1 MKVWQNQTCCRYHH
15 RPIALSY
22 KEELS
27 DRYCFGT
34 PISSFIK
41 FCDHRF
47 LKILATKQTK
57 MEGDEEVVVT
67 APWYIWVG
75 LTIIA
80 AMSFWCQ
87 AVVTEER

>member
-1 MKVWQNQTCCRYHH
+1 
-15 RPIALSY
+15 
-22 KEELS
+22 
-27 DRYCFGT
+27 
-34 PISSFIK
+34 
-41 FCDHRF
+41 
-47 LKILATKQTK
+47 